1 MKTGKQN
8 LSTNLLLLSRNQV
21 VAKTERRALK
31 FVQNGSIDIFVVINP
46 HEIFL
51 RGQKGELLHFRL
63 AEKGWKKFA
72 LDEID
77 QDEHVSKT
85 LVASVR
91 IQIVQIRRNSI
102 MFTQNHGLRD
112 GHVWR

>member
-21 VAKTERRALK
+21 VAETERRALK
-31 FVQNGSIDIFVVINP
+31 FVQNGSIDIFFVNP

-112 GHVWR
+112 GNVRR

>member
-1 MKTGKQN
+1 MRLKKNEPNKKDVSVMKTGKQN
-8 LSTNLLLLSRNQV
+8 LSTNLLLLSRNKV
-21 VAKTERRALK
+21 VVETERRALK
-31 FVQNGSIDIFVVINP
+31 FVQNGSIDIFVVNP

-77 QDEHVSKT
+77 Q
-85 LVASVR
+85 
-91 IQIVQIRRNSI
+91 
-102 MFTQNHGLRD
+102 
-112 GHVWR
+112 

>member
-1 MKTGKQN
+1 VLGYSKISFSLISADLMRLKKNEKNEKKNVSVMKTGKQN

-21 VAKTERRALK
+21 VAETERRALK
-31 FVQNGSIDIFVVINP
+31 FVQNGSIDIFFVNP

-77 QDEHVSKT
+77 Q
-85 LVASVR
+85 
-91 IQIVQIRRNSI
+91 
-102 MFTQNHGLRD
+102 
-112 GHVWR
+112 